1 MEDNQEIRNFYSR
14 KKFFKIFGGVIRIYD
29 KDKKRLLYY
38 VRQKAFKL
46 KEDIII
52 YKEESLNQI
61 YLRIKAESILDLGT
75 KYNIYKI
82 QNDQEIKIG
91 TIKREFI
98 KSIWRDSWKILDIQK
113 QEIGYI
119 QEDSLFKALLRRYL
133 TNLIPQKFEIYYK
146 DKLSGVL
153 KQTFNPFIAQYH
165 ADFSMN
171 NDFPLELGIASLVL
185 LQIIEGR
192 QQSYE

>member
-1 MEDNQEIRNFYSR
+1 MENNQEIRNFYSR
-14 KKFFKIFGGVIRIYD
+14 KKFFKIFGGEIRIYD
-29 KDKKRLLYY
+29 KDKKKLLYY
-38 VRQKAFKL
+38 VKQKAFKL

-52 YKEESLNQI
+52 YKDESFNQVF
-61 YLRIKAESILDLGT
+61 LRIKAESILDLGT

-91 TIKREFI
+91 SIKREFI
-98 KSIWRDSWKILDIQK
+98 KSIWRDSWKILDIQN

-146 DKLSGVL
+146 NKLSGVL
-153 KQTFNPFIAQYH
+153 KQTFNPFIAQYY

-171 NDFPLELGIASLVL
+171 NDFPLELAIASLVL

-192 QQSYE
+192 QES

>member
-1 MEDNQEIRNFYSR
+1 MENFLEAKHFYSR
-14 KKFFKIFGGVIRIYD
+14 KKFFKIFGGEIRIYD

-38 VRQKAFKL
+38 VKQKAFKL
-46 KEDIII
+46 KEDILI
-52 YKEESLNQI
+52 YDESLNQVF
-61 YLRIKAESILDLGT
+61 LRIRAESILDLGT

-91 TIKREFI
+91 SIKREFI
-98 KSIWRDSWKILDIQK
+98 KSIWRDSWKILDIQN

-146 DKLSGVL
+146 NKLSGVL
-153 KQTFNPFIAQYH
+153 KQTFNPFIAQYY

-171 NDFPLELGIASLVL
+171 PDFPLEFAIASLVL

-192 QQSYE
+192 QES